1 LKPTLFVAILAVGAP
16 LLGCSSDPDPV
27 DSAKPCS
34 TASGPGTI
42 PGVSISISSSR
53 CVYHVG
59 EAAEFTYAITT
70 DANVPP
76 IEIMA
81 GSGCGSCTKPSED
94 PLSFVDY
101 QIGGPAP
108 GGEQQVYCVCD
119 VGCCLPDEAATIMLP
134 ATTASANV
142 QWSGRNWSGPSDT
155 GNPEGDFFLPGK
167 YGVVV
172 TFNGRAQGSVTATL
186 PIEIIP

>member
-1 LKPTLFVAILAVGAP
+1 
-16 LLGCSSDPDPV
+16 
-27 DSAKPCS
+27 
-34 TASGPGTI
+34 
-42 PGVSISISSSR
+42 
-53 CVYHVG
+53 
-59 EAAEFTYAITT
+59 
-70 DANVPP
+70 
-76 IEIMA
+76 MA

-94 PLSFVDY
+94 PLSFASY

-108 GGEQQVYCVCD
+108 GGEQQVYCECD

-155 GNPEGDFFLPGK
+155 GNQEGDFFLPGK